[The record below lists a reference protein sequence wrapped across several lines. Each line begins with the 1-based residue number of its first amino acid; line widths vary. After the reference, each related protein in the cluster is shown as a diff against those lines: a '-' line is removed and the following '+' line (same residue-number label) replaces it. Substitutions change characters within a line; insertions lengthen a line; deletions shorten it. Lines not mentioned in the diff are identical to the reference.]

1 MDFEFTEEQKMV
13 FDGAKKFAEK
23 ELAPAVGELDAKQ
36 EVNLAALKK
45 LGELG
50 YLGMTVPEE
59 YGGSGLGMV
68 AYAGAMI
75 EFSKV
80 DAGTAVGVSVQNS
93 LVNDALIMFGTE
105 DQKRKYLPKLASGEW
120 MGCFSLTE
128 AGAGSDPGSLRAS
141 AVRQGDSYLLN
152 GTKNFTSNGAFADVI
167 IAFFCTDK
175 EKGAKGIS
183 AFLVPKDTP
192 GYVVGKHENK
202 LGIRTS
208 STTELVFTDCRIPAE
223 AILGQENRG
232 LSIAL
237 ATLDCGRVGI
247 AAQAVGIAEA
257 ALEEA
262 VRYSKERTQFGKL
275 ISEFQALQFM
285 LADMAV
291 DVEVAKTMLYRVA
304 WIKDSGNRRFTKESA
319 MIKLFA
325 SEMAHRVCHK
335 ALQIHGGYGLMKE
348 YKVERL
354 YRDQRITEI
363 YEGTSEIQRLVIAR
377 SLLTE

>member
-1 MDFEFTEEQKMV
+1 MDFELSEEQKMV
-13 FDGAKKFAEK
+13 IEEAKKFSEK
-23 ELAPAVGELDAKQ
+23 KLAPAVEKLDERQ
-36 EVNLAALKK
+36 EVNLAALKE

-59 YGGSGLGMV
+59 YGGTNLG
-68 AYAGAMI
+68 AIPYAGAMI

-93 LVNDALIMFGTE
+93 LVNDAIVMFGTE
-105 DQKRKYLPKLASGEW
+105 EQKKKFLPKLVAGEW
-120 MGCFSLTE
+120 LGCFSLTE

-141 AVRQGDSYLLN
+141 AVRDGDHFVLN
-152 GTKNFTSNGAFADVI
+152 GTKNFTTNGGFADVI
-167 IAFFCTDK
+167 IAFFQTDK

-183 AFLVPKDTP
+183 AFLIPNTAP
-192 GYVVGKHENK
+192 GFSVGKHENK

-208 STTELVFTDCRIPAE
+208 STTEMVFTDCRVPADHL
-223 AILGQENRG
+223 LGKENKG
-232 LSIAL
+232 LNIAL
-237 ATLDCGRVGI
+237 ATLDCGRIGI

-262 VRYSKERTQFGKL
+262 VKYAKERTQFGQKL
-275 ISEFQALQFM
+275 ADFQALQFM

-291 DVEVAKTMLYRVA
+291 DVEVAKTMLYRAA
-304 WIKDSGNRRFTKESA
+304 WMKDSGKKFTKESA
-319 MIKLFA
+319 IIKLFA
-325 SEMAHRVCHK
+325 AEMSHRVCHK
-335 ALQIHGGYGLMKE
+335 ALQIHGGYGFMKD

-363 YEGTSEIQRLVIAR
+363 YEGTSEIQRVVIAR
-377 SLLTE
+377 SLLMD

>member
-1 MDFEFTEEQKMV
+1 MDFGLSEEQRMII
-13 FDGAKKFAEK
+13 DGAKKYAEK
-23 ELAPAVGELDAKQ
+23 KLAPEAAELDEKQ
-36 EVNLAALKK
+36 EVNIKALKE

-50 YLGMTVPEE
+50 YLAMTVPED
-59 YGGSGLGMV
+59 YGGSGAGAV

-93 LVNDALIMFGTE
+93 LVNDAVLMFGTE
-105 DQKRKYLPKLASGEW
+105 EQKKVYLPKLASGEW

-128 AGAGSDPGSLRAS
+128 AGAGSDPGSIRAS
-141 AVRQGDSYLLN
+141 AVRDGDAFVLN
-152 GTKNFTSNGAFADVI
+152 GTKNFTTNGGFADII
-167 IAFFCTDK
+167 IAFFSTDR

-183 AFLVPKDTP
+183 AFLVSKDTP
-192 GYVVGKHENK
+192 GFSVGKHENK
-202 LGIRTS
+202 LGIRSS
-208 STTELVFTDCRIPAE
+208 STTEMVFTDCRIPA
-223 AILGQENRG
+223 ADLLGQENRG

-237 ATLDCGRVGI
+237 ATLDCGRIGI
-247 AAQAVGIAEA
+247 AAQAVGVAEA

-262 VRYSKERTQFGKL
+262 VRYAKERSQFGKPL
-275 ISEFQALQFM
+275 AEFEVLQFM

-304 WIKDSGNRRFTKESA
+304 WMKDSGAKRFTKESA
-319 MIKLFA
+319 MVKLFA

-335 ALQIHGGYGLMKE
+335 ALQIHGGYGFIKD

-377 SLLTE
+377 ALLTD

>member
-1 MDFEFTEEQKMV
+1 MDFTFSEEHRMII
-13 FDGAKKFAEK
+13 DGAKKFAEK
-23 ELAPAVGELDAKQ
+23 ELAPVAAELDEKQ
-36 EVNLAALKK
+36 EVNLKALKE

-59 YGGSGLGMV
+59 FGGTGAGAI
-68 AYAGAMI
+68 AYAGAMV

-80 DAGTAVGVSVQNS
+80 DAGTSVGVSVQNS
-93 LVNDALIMFGTE
+93 LVNDAVVMFGTE
-105 DQKRKYLPKLASGEW
+105 DQKKTYLPKLASGEW
-120 MGCFSLTE
+120 FGCFSLTE
-128 AGAGSDPGSLRAS
+128 AGAGSDPGHIRAT
-141 AVRQGDSYLLN
+141 AVRDGGDYVLN
-152 GTKNFTSNGAFADVI
+152 GTKNFTTNGGFADVI
-167 IAFFCTDK
+167 IAFFSTDR

-183 AFLVPKDTP
+183 AFLVHKDTP
-192 GYVVGKHENK
+192 GFEVGKHENK
-202 LGIRTS
+202 LGIRSS
-208 STTELVFTDCRIPAE
+208 STTEMVFTDCRVPAKNL
-223 AILGQENRG
+223 LGQENKG
-232 LSIAL
+232 LNIAL
-237 ATLDCGRVGI
+237 ATLDCGRIGI

-262 VRYSKERTQFGKL
+262 VKYAKERVQFGKPL
-275 ISEFQALQFM
+275 AEFEALQFI

-304 WIKDSGNRRFTKESA
+304 WMKDSGAKKFTKESA

-335 ALQIHGGYGLMKE
+335 ALQIHGGYGFIKD

-377 SLLTE
+377 SLLSD